1 MRRSLRAMD
10 STRAKDVVSGLDRGT
25 VAVHLAESEASAEA
39 ARAYLASSGLDA
51 ALEASVGAVL
61 VVVPWSQ
68 AQDAVDR
75 LREHALSTLPL
86 VGAVSP
92 PRAGGSRPSTPRPS
106 GDTREPRDTWRP
118 VDVTARGRAGLG
130 DGAATPMR
138 TDDAPRAWQPVVI
151 APPPDVDAE
160 RLDPPTVE
168 PEDEPPFVEAP
179 LPEPTSVGKRL
190 AGLAAI
196 VAVLAVLPLVLHATG
211 GLAAVVD
218 ALAARRGIDDL
229 GTRLVSAGVV
239 HFSIEHL
246 ASNAIF
252 AVVLATVLAG
262 THFGG
267 ATFAAWTAASV
278 LGIGAEVLASTSG
291 AWVGGASAGN
301 YGLVGL
307 WAHGQLQRSR
317 RAPLGHG
324 LRLRTVGLLLL
335 LVPGALTPFTES
347 GARVAILAHAAG
359 FVVGYGMGFVSP
371 RRLDHDD
378 DARLATRSG
387 RVGGVALGV
396 WLGALVARAWA
407 VFA

>member
-1 MRRSLRAMD
+1 MRRSGGAMD

-61 VVVPWSQ
+61 VVVPWPQ

-75 LREHALSTLPL
+75 LREHALSALPL

-92 PRAGGSRPSTPRPS
+92 PRPS
-106 GDTREPRDTWRP
+106 GPSNPSSLGEARESGRDAWRP
-118 VDVTARGRAGLG
+118 IDVTARGRAGLG
-130 DGAATPMR
+130 DGGAAPVR
-138 TDDAPRAWQPVVI
+138 ADDAPRAWQPVVI

-160 RLDPPTVE
+160 RLEPPSVE
-168 PEDEPPFVEAP
+168 PEDEPPFVEPP
-179 LPEPTSVGKRL
+179 LPEPAPVPVRL
-190 AGLAAI
+190 AGLAAV
-196 VAVLAVLPLVLHATG
+196 VAVLAILPLVLHATG

-218 ALAARRGIDDL
+218 ALAARRGIEDL
-229 GTRLVSAGVV
+229 GARLVSAGVV

-252 AVVLATVLAG
+252 ALVLATVLAG

-267 ATFAAWTAASV
+267 ATLAAWTAASV

-317 RAPLGHG
+317 QAPLGHG

-359 FVVGYGMGFVSP
+359 FVVGYGVGFVLP
-371 RRLDHDD
+371 RRLVPDD
-378 DARLATRSG
+378 DPRLGARSRRAGAL
-387 RVGGVALGV
+387 ALGV
-396 WLGALVARAWA
+396 MLGALAARAWA

>member
-1 MRRSLRAMD
+1 MRRSLGAMD

-25 VAVHLAESEASAEA
+25 VAVHLAESESSAEA

-61 VVVPWSQ
+61 VVVPWPQ
-68 AQDAVDR
+68 AQDAIDR

-92 PRAGGSRPSTPRPS
+92 PRSSALREPS
-106 GDTREPRDTWRP
+106 GPREPSRDAWRP
-118 VDVTARGRAGLG
+118 VDVDARGRAGLG
-130 DGAATPMR
+130 DGAATPLR
-138 TDDAPRAWQPVVI
+138 ADDTPRAWQPVVI

-160 RLDPPTVE
+160 RLDPSTVE
-168 PEDEPPFVEAP
+168 PEDEPPFVEPP
-179 LPEPTSVGKRL
+179 LPEPASMPARL
-190 AGLAAI
+190 AGLAAV
-196 VAVLAVLPLVLHATG
+196 VAVLALLPLVLLATG

-218 ALAARRGIDDL
+218 ALAARRGVDDL
-229 GTRLVSAGVV
+229 GARLVSAGVV

-359 FVVGYGMGFVSP
+359 FVVGYAMGFVSP

-378 DARLATRSG
+378 DARLATRSW